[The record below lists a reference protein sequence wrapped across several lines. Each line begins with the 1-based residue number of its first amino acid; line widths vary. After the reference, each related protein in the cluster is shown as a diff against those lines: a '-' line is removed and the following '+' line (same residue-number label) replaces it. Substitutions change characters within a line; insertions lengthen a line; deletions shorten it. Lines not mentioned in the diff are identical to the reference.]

1 MPYSIDKDAVEQMLA
16 ANPIQVLQRYAP
28 DYAGRFLPARGR
40 GPCPVHQGNDL
51 NFRLSPIGWQCF
63 SRCGTGGDLL
73 DLCVRLSGRSFP
85 EVLREWEGYSFRPT
99 LPLVRERAS
108 LQPKP
113 VDPLELLREEGMV
126 PEEAAAVRRTV
137 QQTLTLGPRGRAYL
151 AGRRIDPDFA
161 AEKGYRSVESQSDWY
176 SVEDAL
182 SASYLSE
189 VRRTAQLAAPLPRFC
204 PAILLPHIGADGVSL
219 VELRFRLLEAPT
231 KGDRM
236 RSLKGMQGATL
247 SNSSYLH
254 HGGEVHLCEGE
265 LDALT
270 LEQLG
275 LRAVGLPGAGNWRL
289 LFADKEQLRA
299 VSLLVLWFDGDET
312 GRKEDLALRTRLD
325 AEFGRD
331 WTTERVRTVFVPAEN
346 GCKDVNDYH
355 CRGKLGSFVGGA
367 PWRN

>member
-1 MPYSIDKDAVEQMLA
+1 
-16 ANPIQVLQRYAP
+16 
-28 DYAGRFLPARGR
+28 
-40 GPCPVHQGNDL
+40 
-51 NFRLSPIGWQCF
+51 
-63 SRCGTGGDLL
+63 
-73 DLCVRLSGRSFP
+73 
-85 EVLREWEGYSFRPT
+85 
-99 LPLVRERAS
+99 
-108 LQPKP
+108 

-161 AEKGYRSVESQSDWY
+161 ADKGYRSTESPSDWY

-189 VRRTAQLAAPLPRFC
+189 VRRSAQLAAPLPRFC
-204 PAILLPHIGADGVSL
+204 PAILLPHIGADGESL

-236 RSLKGMQGATL
+236 RSLKGTQGATL
-247 SNSSYLH
+247 SNSCYLH

-275 LRAVGLPGAGNWRL
+275 LRAIGLPGAGSWKL
-289 LFADKEQLRA
+289 LLAAKEQLRA
-299 VSLLVLWFDGDET
+299 VSLLILWFDGDET

-331 WTTERVRTVFVPAEN
+331 WTKERVRTVFVPAGE

-355 CRGKLGSFVGGA
+355 CRGKLGPFVGGA

>member
-1 MPYSIDKDAVEQMLA
+1 MPYSIDKSAVEQTLA
-16 ANPIQVLQRYAP
+16 ANPLQVLHRYAP
-28 DYAGRFLPARGR
+28 EYAGRFLAARGR

-51 NFRLSPIGWQCF
+51 NFRLSSKGWQCF

-85 EVLREWEGYSFRPT
+85 EVLREWGAGFSYHA
-99 LPLVRERAS
+99 LPPIRQRTS
-108 LQPKP
+108 RQPEP
-113 VDPLELLREEGMV
+113 VDPLEPLREDGMV

-137 QQTLTLGPRGRAYL
+137 QETLTLGPRGRAYL
-151 AGRRIDPDFA
+151 AGRRIDPDLA
-161 AEKGYRSVESQSDWY
+161 AERGYRSVESPTDWH

-182 SASYLSE
+182 AASYLPE
-189 VRRTAQLAAPLPRFC
+189 VRKAAQLAAPLPRYC
-204 PAILLPHIGADGVSL
+204 PAILLPHIGADGESL

-247 SNSSYLH
+247 SNAFYLH

-275 LRAVGLPGAGNWRL
+275 LRAIGLPGAGSWRL
-289 LFADKEQLRA
+289 LFDAKEQLHA

-312 GRKEDLALRTRLD
+312 GRKEDFALRKRLD
-325 AEFGRD
+325 AEFGRV
-331 WTTERVRTVFVPAEN
+331 WTKARVRTVFVPNED
-346 GCKDVNDYH
+346 GCKDVNDFH
-355 CRGKLGSFVGGA
+355 CRGKLGPFVRGA